1 MVISTSL
8 PYDDNPYVDDENGEN
23 DDDTCNDD
31 AGSICLGTVR
41 IAGLPQS
48 FDRFERFLCQRIL
61 LTGFFLPPESSLF
74 STDYYGSVFPG
85 GVFQLNSKDR
95 IPPCSEQLSM

>member
-8 PYDDNPYVDDENGEN
+8 PYDDNPYVDDENGKN
-23 DDDTCNDD
+23 DADTACNDD

-48 FDRFERFLCQRIL
+48 FDRFERFLRRRVL
-61 LTGFFLPPESSLF
+61 FFQPIITAAFYPVEF
-74 STDYYGSVFPG
+74 F
-85 GVFQLNSKDR
+85 N
-95 IPPCSEQLSM
+95 

>member
-31 AGSICLGTVR
+31 AGSLWLGTVR

-48 FDRFERFLCQRIL
+48 FDRFERFLRRRVL
-61 LTGFFLPPESSLF
+61 FFQPIITAAF
-74 STDYYGSVFPG
+74 SPVEF
-85 GVFQLNSKDR
+85 FN
-95 IPPCSEQLSM
+95 

>member
-8 PYDDNPYVDDENGEN
+8 SYDDNPYVDDENGET

-31 AGSICLGTVR
+31 AGSIWLGTVR

-48 FDRFERFLCQRIL
+48 FDRFERFLCRRV
-61 LTGFFLPPESSLF
+61 FFFQPII
-74 STDYYGSVFPG
+74 TAAFPQ
-85 GVFQLNSKDR
+85 VEFFN
-95 IPPCSEQLSM
+95 

>member
-1 MVISTSL
+1 MFVNTPLQWLYVVISTSL

-31 AGSICLGTVR
+31 AGSIWLGTVR

-48 FDRFERFLCQRIL
+48 FDRFERFLRQRVLFFNRL
-61 LTGFFLPPESSLF
+61 LR
-74 STDYYGSVFPG
+74 FPRG
-85 GVFQLNSKDR
+85 GVFQFP
-95 IPPCSEQLSM
+95 IEF